1 MNKMSPHTRSRLVL
15 PSVLALLFLMPV
27 EPPAAAQSEGTGEQP
42 NVLFIFTDD
51 QGWKDV
57 GAYGAEDLHT
67 PNMDEL
73 VQNGMK
79 FNRFYTNSSVC
90 SPTRASVMTGR
101 YPDHVG
107 VPGLNRTNDNN
118 NWSYLNPNETL
129 IADPLNEAGYHTAII
144 GKWNLGLEK
153 PNRPNDHGF
162 DYFHGFLGDMM
173 DDYRTHIRNGKN
185 LMRRNTTKIDPD
197 GHATELFSDWAI
209 NYVKKRAEKDNPWF
223 LYLPY
228 NAPHFPIQ
236 PPEKWLERVNK
247 REESISSKRAKLV
260 AFIEHLDHEIGR
272 VVDALKASGQ
282 YEDTMIIFSSD
293 NGGDGARGGRVGPHR
308 GYKKDLYEGGIA
320 VPMSVTWPG
329 HVEPGTETDLISATI
344 DLYPTILDA
353 AGASIPDHRDG
364 VSLLP
369 TLLGNEQTLDRHLFF
384 VRREGGGGDWGRA
397 HYAVRR
403 GKWKL
408 VQNRPFQPLELYN
421 LEEDP
426 REQNDVSDQHRGVFN
441 SMAKALQRH
450 IQKSGR
456 TPWQPPEDK

>member
-1 MNKMSPHTRSRLVL
+1 MSSKRQTKRM
-15 PSVLALLFLMPV
+15 LFLFLASIFVAGPV
-27 EPPAAAQSEGTGEQP
+27 QVGTAQSTDQHERP
-42 NVLFIFTDD
+42 NVLFILTDD
-51 QGWKDV
+51 QGWGDV
-57 GAYGAEDLHT
+57 GAYGAEDLKT
-67 PNMDEL
+67 PNMDGL

-79 FNRFYTNSSVC
+79 FTQFYTNSSVC

-107 VPGLNRTNDNN
+107 VPGLNRTNDDD
-118 NWSYLNPNETL
+118 NWSYLNPDETL
-129 IADPLNEAGYHTAII
+129 IAEPLNEAGYHTAII

-173 DDYRTHIRNGKN
+173 DDYWSHMRNGYN
-185 LMRRNTTKIDPD
+185 LMRRNTTKIDPE
-197 GHATELFSDWAI
+197 GHATELFTDWAVD
-209 NYVKKRAEKDNPWF
+209 YVKQQSNEERPWF

-236 PPEKWLERVNK
+236 PPEKWLERVKK
-247 REESISSKRAKLV
+247 REEDISSKRAKLI
-260 AFIEHLDHEIGR
+260 AFIEHLDHEIGH
-272 VVDALKASGQ
+272 VIDALKSSGQ

-353 AGASIPDHRDG
+353 AGAKIPDNRDG

-369 TLLGNEQTLDRHLFF
+369 TLLGNEQNLDRHIFF

-421 LEEDP
+421 LEKDP
-426 REQNDVSDQHRGVFN
+426 REQNDVSDEHSDVFR
-441 SMAKALQRH
+441 SMSQALQKH
-450 IQKSGR
+450 IQEAGKV
-456 TPWQPPEDK
+456 PWQPPEHR